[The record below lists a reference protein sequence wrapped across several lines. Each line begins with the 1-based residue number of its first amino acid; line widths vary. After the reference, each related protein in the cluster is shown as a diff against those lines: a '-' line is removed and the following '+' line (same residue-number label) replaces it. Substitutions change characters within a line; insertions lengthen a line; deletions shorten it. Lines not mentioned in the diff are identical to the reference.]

1 MISADVAERHC
12 FRLRRRVPSIHATDS
27 RLGKTPLISIV
38 DDDSIVRG
46 AIESLVT
53 SLGFLAC
60 TFPSAEAFLQSS
72 RLVAET
78 SCLISDIQLPAISG
92 VELLGR
98 LADLGLSIPTIFIT
112 AYPDDAIRARALEA
126 GAVCFLHK
134 PFDGQSLIQCI
145 DNALN
150 RRSGSMKTD

>member
-1 MISADVAERHC
+1 MISAG
-12 FRLRRRVPSIHATDS
+12 RRRVALFSTSQVRLFHPCDGTS
-27 RLGKTPLISIV
+27 RLNKTPLISIV
-38 DDDSIVRG
+38 DDDSVVRG

-60 TFPSAEAFLQSS
+60 TFPSAEAFLQS

-78 SCLISDIQLPAISG
+78 SCLISDIQLPDTSG
-92 VELLGR
+92 IELLDR

-112 AYPDDAIRARALEA
+112 AYPDDAVRARALEA

-150 RRSGSMKTD
+150 RR

>member
-1 MISADVAERHC
+1 
-12 FRLRRRVPSIHATDS
+12 
-27 RLGKTPLISIV
+27 LGKTPLISIV